1 MDDIDTE
8 LAFILASCKNK
19 GQLDYQIAR
28 YAKIVQQ
35 LVIQMANEVNQTE
48 EGIMRLYNKFADL
61 AVEQFGDTRQFPGKK
76 PH

>member
-35 LVIQMANEVNQTE
+35 LGTRSRIDVVTAHAEVLPL
-48 EGIMRLYNKFADL
+48 GL
-61 AVEQFGDTRQFPGKK
+61 
-76 PH
+76 